1 MKSRKENQFLF
12 LSGFKDLE
20 RLWDSKPMRLGLV
33 GILLIPLIYCVIY
46 LSAFY
51 DPYENLKYLPVAL
64 VNEDQGTVRDGENL
78 NVGNELV
85 EELQKDSKV
94 KWELTDRNKLE
105 EGLDKGTYY
114 MGIVIPKNFSQA
126 VASVDSPEPLKGQL
140 EYHVDKSNNYLSGT
154 IGDSIKRELEM
165 NLDEKLSKIYVEQIF
180 AQLSDS
186 VEELQKAAN
195 GAGLLA
201 EKTGDAR
208 SGSQTIASSLS
219 KLDQGASKILGYLQ
233 LFNQK
238 ATQAEKEINKISMED
253 MEKAQQIIHQV
264 NDEIQKL
271 ARIPLP
277 EDPPDLKTPLSEG
290 QRSVKK
296 AAEDVR
302 KTEADLNRLIEKHPE
317 LAQDPSVLSMKE
329 ALKQAEA
336 GNTSGMNR
344 FREIDQK
351 IPDWEK
357 HWKEFLNERQKV
369 ADHANQLTQK
379 VDQAVAK
386 AKELKGK
393 ASQLVQ
399 ATSQL
404 SDGQQQLV
412 SGIRQLETG
421 ARKLSEGLGK
431 IQSGQSE
438 LAQGLSDGVDKAKD
452 QLQGS
457 DQKEEVIS
465 DPVQIKENVHHDVPN
480 YATGFAPYFI
490 SLSLWV
496 GAMLLFTVVDLY
508 QVFSDRKEPLSVP
521 AAGLIGIGQAVL
533 LITAV
538 IWGLKI
544 EPELPGWLYLFSIV
558 MSITFIALN
567 HMLNVF
573 LGNVGRFLSIGILM
587 LQLASSA
594 GTYPLELLPSFFRTI
609 HDYLPMTYT
618 VQGLRAI
625 LSSGNME
632 IVEHCM
638 YLLFA
643 FMAAAI
649 VITQFHLQIGKPL
662 LKKGV
667 HQIKLKWSKAS

>member
-208 SGSQTIASSLS
+208 SGSQTIAGSLS

-238 ATQAEKEINKISMED
+238 ATQAEKEINKIPMED

-421 ARKLSEGLGK
+421 AGKLSEGLGK

>member
-20 RLWDSKPMRLGLV
+20 RLWDSKPMRLGLI

>member
-1 MKSRKENQFLF
+1 MKRRKENQFLF

>member
-1 MKSRKENQFLF
+1 MKRRKENQFLF

-208 SGSQTIASSLS
+208 SGSQTIAGSLS

-238 ATQAEKEINKISMED
+238 ATQAEKEINKIPMED

>member
-1 MKSRKENQFLF
+1 MKRRKENQFLF
-12 LSGFKDLE
+12 LSGFKDLD

-208 SGSQTIASSLS
+208 SGSQTIAGSLS

-238 ATQAEKEINKISMED
+238 ATQAEKEINKIPMED

-421 ARKLSEGLGK
+421 AGKLSEGLGK

-667 HQIKLKWSKAS
+667 QQIKLKWSKAS

>member
-1 MKSRKENQFLF
+1 M
-12 LSGFKDLE
+12 
-20 RLWDSKPMRLGLV
+20 
-33 GILLIPLIYCVIY
+33 
-46 LSAFY
+46 
-51 DPYENLKYLPVAL
+51 
-64 VNEDQGTVRDGENL
+64 
-78 NVGNELV
+78 
-85 EELQKDSKV
+85 
-94 KWELTDRNKLE
+94 
-105 EGLDKGTYY
+105 
-114 MGIVIPKNFSQA
+114 
-126 VASVDSPEPLKGQL
+126 
-140 EYHVDKSNNYLSGT
+140 
-154 IGDSIKRELEM
+154 
-165 NLDEKLSKIYVEQIF
+165 
-180 AQLSDS
+180 
-186 VEELQKAAN
+186 
-195 GAGLLA
+195 A

-238 ATQAEKEINKISMED
+238 ATQAEKEINKIPMED

>member
-1 MKSRKENQFLF
+1 M
-12 LSGFKDLE
+12 
-20 RLWDSKPMRLGLV
+20 
-33 GILLIPLIYCVIY
+33 
-46 LSAFY
+46 
-51 DPYENLKYLPVAL
+51 
-64 VNEDQGTVRDGENL
+64 
-78 NVGNELV
+78 
-85 EELQKDSKV
+85 
-94 KWELTDRNKLE
+94 
-105 EGLDKGTYY
+105 
-114 MGIVIPKNFSQA
+114 
-126 VASVDSPEPLKGQL
+126 
-140 EYHVDKSNNYLSGT
+140 DKSNNYLSGT

-165 NLDEKLSKIYVEQIF
+165 NLDEKISKIYVEQIF

-201 EKTGDAR
+201 EKTGDAQ
-208 SGSQTIASSLS
+208 SGSETIAGSLS

-238 ATQAEKEINKISMED
+238 ATQAEKEINKIPMED

-296 AAEDVR
+296 AAEDLQ

-329 ALKQAEA
+329 SLKEAEA
-336 GNTSGMNR
+336 GNVSGMNR

-421 ARKLSEGLGK
+421 AGKLSEGLGK

-457 DQKEEVIS
+457 EQKEEVIS

-508 QVFSDRKEPLSVP
+508 QVFSDRKEPLP
-521 AAGLIGIGQAVL
+521 CR
-533 LITAV
+533 
-538 IWGLKI
+538 
-544 EPELPGWLYLFSIV
+544 PP
-558 MSITFIALN
+558 
-567 HMLNVF
+567 
-573 LGNVGRFLSIGILM
+573 
-587 LQLASSA
+587 
-594 GTYPLELLPSFFRTI
+594 
-609 HDYLPMTYT
+609 D
-618 VQGLRAI
+618 
-625 LSSGNME
+625 
-632 IVEHCM
+632 
-638 YLLFA
+638 
-643 FMAAAI
+643 
-649 VITQFHLQIGKPL
+649 
-662 LKKGV
+662 
-667 HQIKLKWSKAS
+667 